1 MNETVFHYL
10 QTDGIRWVAGAAGS
24 GAVAGLAYRLRSLSG
39 SGAWSA
45 FAMGTCYV
53 GLGGPLWFGVLLAF
67 FVSSSFWSK
76 WKRRHRSKA
85 NAERKYA
92 KTGGRD
98 AVQVWA
104 NGGAGLL
111 LCAAYSV
118 WPQPA
123 LVFAFVGVMA
133 SVNADTWATEIGA
146 LSRRAPVSVVTWR
159 PVAAGTSGGV
169 TPLGT
174 AAALAGAA
182 FIGAAAAL
190 LAGAPLAYGAAA
202 AAAAPPAP
210 WALLAAAAAAG
221 LAGALADSL
230 LGASAQAMYRCAVCG
245 GETERAEHCGAETR
259 RVRGLSWMTNDAV
272 NLLSSLLGGA
282 AAVVLGLLLT

>member
-1 MNETVFHYL
+1 MSEYVFEWL
-10 QTDGIRWVAGAAGS
+10 QSDWARWVAGAAGS

-45 FAMGTCYV
+45 LAMGTAYV
-53 GLGGPLWFGVLLAF
+53 GLGGPLWYGVLLAF
-67 FVSSSFWSK
+67 FVSSSLWSK
-76 WKRRHRSKA
+76 WKRRHRSKSS
-85 NAERKYA
+85 AERNYA
-92 KTGGRD
+92 KTGRRD

-123 LVFAFVGVMA
+123 IVFAFVGVIA

-146 LSRRAPVSVVTWR
+146 LSRRAPVSVTTWR
-159 PVAAGTSGGV
+159 PVTAGTSGGV
-169 TPLGT
+169 TPLGS

-202 AAAAPPAP
+202 LAAAPAP

-221 LAGALADSL
+221 LAGAFADSL
-230 LGASAQAMYRCAVCG
+230 LGATAQAMYRCGVCG
-245 GETERAEHCGAETR
+245 SDTERAEHCGAAAE
-259 RVRGLSWMTNDAV
+259 RVRGLAWMTNDAV
-272 NLLSSLLGGA
+272 NLLSSLLGGL
-282 AAVVLGLLLT
+282 AAVLIGLLLT